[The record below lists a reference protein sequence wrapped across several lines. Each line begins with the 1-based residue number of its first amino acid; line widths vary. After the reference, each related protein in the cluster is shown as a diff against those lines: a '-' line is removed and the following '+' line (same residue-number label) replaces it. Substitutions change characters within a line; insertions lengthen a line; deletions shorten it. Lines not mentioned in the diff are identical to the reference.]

1 MGGLKTRVIIIGG
14 GPAGLMAAG
23 QAALK
28 GAEVTLLEK
37 KDHPACKL
45 RITGNGRCNLTN
57 MAPLEEFMGH
67 FGRNGRFLRPVFSQF
82 FCSDLRIFFESIG
95 VRLIADEHGRIY
107 PKSNSADE
115 VADALLAWTNKCG
128 ARIINQSAVAKIM
141 VEKNRVSGIQL
152 AESKDVISADA
163 IVIATG
169 GASYPSTGSSGD
181 GFRLAESL
189 GHTIIP
195 IRPASVPLLASP
207 EIATRLQGI
216 SLESIAIKIKMNG
229 KSAVTATGD
238 LLFTHYGISGPVVL
252 SISRFCVD
260 EIRKGNQP
268 ELSIDFLP
276 ACSENQLDE
285 ILLHSLKVHGGSRV
299 QIILRELLPKKMA
312 ALFLSEIAIDYDKLC
327 SHISTIERR
336 RIGLGLKEF
345 KMKVTGHRSINEA
358 MVTAGGISL
367 KEVDPRTMESRLIK
381 GLYFAGEVLDLDA
394 DTGGFNLQTAFSTG
408 WLAGRMCATSA
419 VR

>member
-1 MGGLKTRVIIIGG
+1 MVALKTRVIIIGG

-28 GAEVTLLEK
+28 GADVTLLEK
-37 KDHPACKL
+37 GDRPARKL

-67 FGRNGRFLRPVFSQF
+67 FGRNGRFLRTVFSQF
-82 FCSDLRIFFESIG
+82 FCTDLRCFFEDIG
-95 VRLIADEHGRIY
+95 VKLITDERGRVY

-128 ARIINQSAVAKIM
+128 ARIINRSSVAKIL
-141 VEKNRVSGIQL
+141 VEDNRVTGAQL
-152 AESKDVISADA
+152 AEGKNVISANA

-195 IRPASVPLLASP
+195 IRPASVPLITNP
-207 EIATRLQGI
+207 DIAPRLQGI
-216 SLESIAIKIKMNG
+216 SLESVAIKIKING
-229 KSAVTATGD
+229 KSAITATGD
-238 LLFTHYGISGPVVL
+238 LLFTHYGISGPAVL
-252 SISRFCVD
+252 AISRFCVD

-268 ELSIDFLP
+268 NLSIDFFPLYD
-276 ACSENQLDE
+276 EKRIDE
-285 ILLHSLKVHGGSRV
+285 ILLHSLRAHGSS
-299 QIILRELLPKKMA
+299 QILTILKEMLPSKMA
-312 ALFLSEIAIDYDKLC
+312 ALFLSAIAIEPNKLC
-327 SHISTIERR
+327 SDISATERR
-336 RIGLGLKEF
+336 KIRLALRKFDIKI
-345 KMKVTGHRSINEA
+345 TGHRSINEA
-358 MVTAGGISL
+358 MVTAGGINL
-367 KEVDPRTMESRLIK
+367 KEVDPGTMESQLIK

-394 DTGGFNLQTAFSTG
+394 DTGGFNLQAAFSTG
-408 WLAGRMCATSA
+408 WLAGRMCVMPAD
-419 VR
+419 R